1 VGEAEGVSLAERRAL
16 AESEGLAEG
25 EADALRAP
33 EALRMPLQL
42 LEAQL
47 LALREGA
54 DAEGEALGCSEGECA
69 GERLRLPL
77 PLFELLPLRLR
88 AAEGELNGVA
98 VGEGVLEPRSDA
110 VGRCVDEAPPDAEP
124 QWEGKALADE
134 LAVLM
139 LTEAAAERVDEV
151 DTQRVWVA
159 LGEALPLPHIL
170 SLGDV
175 DSVGAG
181 DVLPVADAQPVAV
194 AHPERV
200 AKTLTVPELQSVL
213 VTVGDDEGLPVDDP
227 VEVPVLDSLALVHPL
242 EVPDE
247 ELHAVTDSEV
257 VTVSVTVPEVHP
269 ELVTVG

>member
-1 VGEAEGVSLAERRAL
+1 MLAEAVQRLLGDAVAQAEGSPLAEVLPQVEVLGVEDR
-16 AESEGLAEG
+16 LAEG
-25 EADALRAP
+25 LPVAALDI
-33 EALRMPLQL
+33 EPL
-42 LEAQL
+42 
-47 LALREGA
+47 
-54 DAEGEALGCSEGECA
+54 
-69 GERLRLPL
+69 
-77 PLFELLPLRLR
+77 
-88 AAEGELNGVA
+88 
-98 VGEGVLEPRSDA
+98 LEPRSDA
-110 VGRCVDEAPPDAEP
+110 ERRCVDEAPPDAEP
-124 QWEGKALADE
+124 QKEGMALADA
-134 LAVLM
+134 LAVRM
-139 LTEAAAERVDEV
+139 LAEAAAERVDEM
-151 DTQRVWVA
+151 DTQRVEVA

-181 DVLPVADAQPVAV
+181 DVLPVADGQPVAV

-200 AKTLTVPELQSVL
+200 AKTLTVPELQPVL